1 MDEGKAAALNLGIFA
16 AGVASKVNIFP
27 IRCNIGCMTS
37 RRQFIKKGLLSG
49 VAAWPLS
56 HLRINSPLEKLKNA
70 SSDNELFALVRKQ
83 LHVPHGRVY
92 LNTGS
97 LGPSPMIVTD
107 EVHAMMQQLEMNPAI
122 ENWGDL
128 GARMEQVR
136 TKVAGFVNVDVEN
149 IILTR
154 NTTEGLSL
162 ISQSLQLKKGDE
174 ILTTTHEH
182 GGGEIG
188 LEYLAATQGAVI
200 KKLQMPMPALSKDEV
215 IEAVVSNITAKT
227 KVVMLSHVNTLTG
240 LKMPFEEISKITKVK
255 GIVLIADGAQAPG
268 LVAVDVKSMGVDA
281 YAASGHKWMLGPKET
296 GFVYW
301 SKELQQKINPV
312 FTSSGF
318 DSYSASSGTRN
329 VALISGLGVAIDW
342 LNLIGK
348 EKMENRCLEL
358 RSYCLA
364 GLKELK
370 GIVLISPEV
379 DSLSTGIVSF
389 TLKEGENRKV
399 AAELAKEDII
409 VKVLPKYN
417 GIRIS
422 CHMFVSKPDIDW
434 FIQSFSGLI

>member
-1 MDEGKAAALNLGIFA
+1 MIGILGKKLGMTTYFTPEGDVISCTVVE
-16 AGVASKVNIFP
+16 AGPCVV
-27 IRCNIGCMTS
+27 T
-37 RRQFIKKGLLSG
+37 QIKTAEKDGYTAVQVGYGKKKEKRVKNPQKS
-49 VAAWPLS
+49 VYK
-56 HLRINSPLEKLKNA
+56 KLKIDA
-70 SSDNELFALVRKQ
+70 
-83 LHVPHGRVY
+83 
-92 LNTGS
+92 
-97 LGPSPMIVTD
+97 PSIVKEIRD
-107 EVHAMMQQLEMNPAI
+107 YPV
-122 ENWGDL
+122 GDL
-128 GARMEQVR
+128 KE
-136 TKVAGFVNVDVEN
+136 
-149 IILTR
+149 
-154 NTTEGLSL
+154 
-162 ISQSLQLKKGDE
+162 GDE

-200 KKLQMPMPALSKDEV
+200 KKLQMPVPALAKETV
-215 IEAVVSNITAKT
+215 IEAVVGNITAKT

-240 LKMPFEEISKITKVK
+240 LKMPFEEISKITKPK

-268 LVAVDVKSMGVDA
+268 LISVDVKSMGVDA

-296 GFVYW
+296 GFVCW

-318 DSYSASSGTRN
+318 ESYSASSGTRN

-348 EKMENRCLEL
+348 EKIENRCLEI
-358 RSYCLA
+358 RSYCLSR
-364 GLKELK
+364 LKELK
-370 GIVLISPEV
+370 GIVIISPQA

-389 TLKEGENRKV
+389 TLKEGEYRKV

-422 CHMFVSKPDIDW
+422 CHMFVSKPDIDR

>member
-1 MDEGKAAALNLGIFA
+1 MEIFVA
-16 AGVASKVNIFP
+16 VVASQVFFFP
-27 IRCNIGCMTS
+27 IPCYIGCMTS
-37 RRQFIKKGLLSG
+37 RRQFIKKGLLGSVG
-49 VAAWPLS
+49 VLPLT
-56 HLRINSPLEKLKNA
+56 HLRINPPLEELKNA
-70 SSDNELFALVRKQ
+70 SSDDELFALVRKH
-83 LHVPHGRVY
+83 LHVPNGRVY

-97 LGPSPMIVTD
+97 LGPSPVIVTD
-107 EVHAMMQQLEMNPAI
+107 EVHAMMRQLEMNPAI

-136 TKVAGFVNVDVEN
+136 AKVAGFVNADVED

-162 ISQSLQLKKGDE
+162 IGQSLQLKEGDE

-200 KKLQMPMPALSKDEV
+200 KKLQMPVPALSKETV
-215 IEAVVSNITAKT
+215 IEAVVGNITAKT

-240 LKMPFEEISKITKVK
+240 LKMPFEEISKITKPK

-268 LVAVDVKSMGVDA
+268 LISVDVKSMGVDA

-296 GFVYW
+296 GFVCW

-318 DSYSASSGTRN
+318 ESYSASSGTRN

-348 EKMENRCLEL
+348 EKIENRCLEI
-358 RSYCLA
+358 RSYCLSR
-364 GLKELK
+364 LKELK
-370 GIVLISPEV
+370 GIVIISPQA

-389 TLKEGENRKV
+389 TLKEGEYRKV

-422 CHMFVSKPDIDW
+422 CHMFVSKPDIDR

>member
-1 MDEGKAAALNLGIFA
+1 
-16 AGVASKVNIFP
+16 
-27 IRCNIGCMTS
+27 MTS

-49 VAAWPLS
+49 FSTLS
-56 HLRINSPLEKLKNA
+56 LTNLSKSAHFDELRDTT
-70 SSDNELFALVRKQ
+70 SDEELFALIRNQ
-83 LHVPHGRVY
+83 LHIPKERLY

-97 LGPSPMIVTD
+97 LGPSPMAVTD
-107 EVHAMMQQLEMNPAI
+107 AVHEMMQQLEKNPAI

-128 GARMEQVR
+128 GTKMEGVR
-136 TKVAGFVNVDVEN
+136 TKVGELINADPEDV
-149 IILTR
+149 ILTR

-162 ISQSLQLKKGDE
+162 ISQSLKLNKGDE

-182 GGGEIG
+182 GGGEVG

-200 KKLQMPMPALSKDEV
+200 KKLQIPAPATSKEAV
-215 IEAVVSNITAKT
+215 IEAVVNNITPKT

-240 LKMPFEEISKITKVK
+240 LRMPFDVISKITKPK
-255 GIVLIADGAQAPG
+255 GILLIADGAQATG
-268 LVAVDVKSMGVDA
+268 LISVDVKSMGVDA

-318 DSYSASSGTRN
+318 GSYSASSGTRN
-329 VALISGLGVAIDW
+329 VAVISGLGVAIDW

-348 EKMENRCLEL
+348 EKIENRCLEI
-358 RSYCLA
+358 RSYCLSR
-364 GLKELK
+364 LKELK
-370 GIVLISPEV
+370 GIVIISPQV

-389 TLKEGENRKV
+389 TLKEGENRV
-399 AAELAKEDII
+399 IAGELAKEDII

-422 CHMFVSKPDIDW
+422 CHMFVSKPDIDR
-434 FIQSFSGLI
+434 FIQSFSALI

>member
-1 MDEGKAAALNLGIFA
+1 
-16 AGVASKVNIFP
+16 
-27 IRCNIGCMTS
+27 MTS
-37 RRQFIKKGLLSG
+37 RRLFIKKGLLSG
-49 VAAWPLS
+49 IGVWPLTRLS
-56 HLRINSPLEKLKNA
+56 NASSWEELKNA
-70 SSDNELFALVRKQ
+70 ISDDELFALVRQQ
-83 LHVPHGRVY
+83 LHVPKNRIY

-97 LGPSPMIVTD
+97 LGPSPVVVTD

-122 ENWGDL
+122 ENWGSL
-128 GARMEQVR
+128 GERMEQVR
-136 TKVAGFVNVDVEN
+136 IKVGEFINADADNV
-149 IILTR
+149 ILTR

-162 ISQSLQLKKGDE
+162 IAQSLKMAKGDE

-182 GGGEIG
+182 GGGEVG
-188 LEYLAATQGAVI
+188 LEYLAATQGAVV
-200 KKLQMPMPALSKDEV
+200 KKLQMPVPAISKEEV
-215 IEAVVSNITAKT
+215 IETVVNNITPRT

-240 LKMPFEEISKITKVK
+240 LKMPFEEISKITKAK

-301 SKELQQKINPV
+301 SKELQQEINPV

-318 DSYSASSGTRN
+318 ASYSASSGTRN
-329 VALISGLGVAIDW
+329 VALISGLGVTIDW

-348 EKMENRCLEL
+348 EKIENRCLEL
-358 RSYCLA
+358 RSYCLSR
-364 GLKELK
+364 LKELK
-370 GIVLISPEV
+370 GIVIISPEV

-389 TLKEGENRKV
+389 ILKEGENRTI
-399 AAELAKEDII
+399 AAELAKEDIV

-422 CHMFVSKPDIDW
+422 CHMFISKSDIDR
-434 FIQSFSGLI
+434 FIKSFSQLV